1 MAETEAKKEERSIE
15 DTFGELDLLARKLE
29 DKETPLEE
37 SFRLYRQ
44 GMELLKDLNGRLD
57 TVEKK
62 MPAAACFREHTVC
75 WMGLLRRFDDST
87 ISF

>member
-1 MAETEAKKEERSIE
+1 MAEAKKEEKSIE
-15 DTFGELDLLARKLE
+15 DTFGELALLARKLE

-62 MPAAACFREHTVC
+62 MLQMNEDGTFRE
-75 WMGLLRRFDDST
+75 F
-87 ISF
+87 

>member
-1 MAETEAKKEERSIE
+1 MAETEEKKEERSI
-15 DTFGELDLLARKLE
+15 GELDQLARKLE
-29 DKETPLEE
+29 DKDTPLEE

-62 MPAAACFREHTVC
+62 MLQMNEDGTFRE
-75 WMGLLRRFDDST
+75 F
-87 ISF
+87 

>member
-1 MAETEAKKEERSIE
+1 MAEAKKEEKSIE

-37 SFRLYRQ
+37 SFRFYKE
-44 GMELLKDLNGRLD
+44 GMELLKYCSDKLD

-62 MPAAACFREHTVC
+62 MLQMNEDGTFRE
-75 WMGLLRRFDDST
+75 F
-87 ISF
+87 

>member
-1 MAETEAKKEERSIE
+1 MRIASGRKSDNEEKSIE

-62 MPAAACFREHTVC
+62 MLQMNEDGTFRE
-75 WMGLLRRFDDST
+75 F
-87 ISF
+87 

>member
-1 MAETEAKKEERSIE
+1 MAETEEKKEERSIE
-15 DTFGELDLLARKLE
+15 ETFGELDQLARKLE
-29 DKETPLEE
+29 DKDTPLEE

-62 MPAAACFREHTVC
+62 MLKMNEDGTFRE
-75 WMGLLRRFDDST
+75 F
-87 ISF
+87 

>member
-1 MAETEAKKEERSIE
+1 MAEAKKEEKSIE
-15 DTFGELDLLARKLE
+15 DTFGELDLLARKPE

-62 MPAAACFREHTVC
+62 MLQMNEDGTFRE
-75 WMGLLRRFDDST
+75 F
-87 ISF
+87 

>member
-1 MAETEAKKEERSIE
+1 MAEAKKEEKSIE

-44 GMELLKDLNGRLD
+44 GMGAPKGSERKTGYCRKKDASD
-57 TVEKK
+57 E
-62 MPAAACFREHTVC
+62 
-75 WMGLLRRFDDST
+75 
-87 ISF
+87 

>member
-1 MAETEAKKEERSIE
+1 MAETEAKKEAKSIE
-15 DTFGELDLLARKLE
+15 DTFGELDWLARKLE

-44 GMELLKDLNGRLD
+44 GMELLKNLNGRLD

-62 MPAAACFREHTVC
+62 MLQKKLHEWIDEET
-75 WMGLLRRFDDST
+75 GGEDDETT
-87 ISF
+87 I

>member
-1 MAETEAKKEERSIE
+1 MAETEAKKVEKSIE

-44 GMELLKDLNGRLD
+44 GMELLKNLNGRLD

-62 MPAAACFREHTVC
+62 MLQMDEDGTFRE
-75 WMGLLRRFDDST
+75 F
-87 ISF
+87 

>member
-1 MAETEAKKEERSIE
+1 MAEAKKEEKSIE

-29 DKETPLEE
+29 DKEAPIEE

-62 MPAAACFREHTVC
+62 MLQMNEDGTFRE
-75 WMGLLRRFDDST
+75 F
-87 ISF
+87 